1 MGVQIGLWRV
11 DDAPRRVV
19 PAKMPL
25 EQRLEDIIEN
35 DPTMLGSDV
44 MIIGRQVVTAYGSRI
59 DLLAVDI
66 NGGLHILELKRDRT
80 PRDVV
85 AQVLDYGSW
94 VQSLNDDE
102 VRAIYRTYRGNAD
115 TRGFDEAFATHFGT
129 DSAPDALN
137 IAHSLTV
144 VAAEMDDATER
155 LVGYLATGYNVP
167 INVMFFDYYE
177 DDGRCYLARTWL
189 LDRNTAAT
197 GSTATSPR
205 RQSQWNG
212 QDWYVNFGE
221 EPSRN
226 WDDARKYGFV
236 SAGGGK
242 WYSRSLRQV
251 PIGGRV
257 FAYIPK
263 VGYVGLGEVVGEAQP
278 ADEVELT
285 VDDIAIPFHSLDLK
299 AEYRHTPTQ
308 PVADEDYRE
317 WVLPVRWHRTVARD
331 NALRKRGL
339 FANQNS
345 ACNLRNQFTIDEV
358 TSFFDQV

>member
-1 MGVQIGLWRV
+1 MQIGLWRV
-11 DDAPRRVV
+11 DDVPRRVV

-66 NGGLHILELKRDRT
+66 DGGLHILELKRDRT

-94 VQSLNDDE
+94 AQTLSDDA
-102 VRAIYRTYRGNAD
+102 VREIYLKYCGTND

-129 DSAPDALN
+129 ESAPDALN
-137 IAHSLTV
+137 TSHSLTV
-144 VAAEMDDATER
+144 VAGEMDDATER
-155 LVGYLATGYNVP
+155 LVNYLATGYNVP

-177 DDGRCYLARTWL
+177 DDGRSYLARTWM
-189 LDRNTAAT
+189 LDRNTSAAT
-197 GSTATSPR
+197 GTTATSTR
-205 RQSQWNG
+205 RQPQWNG

-221 EPSRN
+221 ELSRN

-278 ADEVELT
+278 ADEATLT
-285 VDDIAIPFHSLDLK
+285 VDGTAVPFRSLELL

-308 PVADEDYRE
+308 PVPDEDYRE
-317 WVLPVRWHRTVARD
+317 WVLPVRWHKTVTRD
-331 NALRKRGL
+331 SAFRKPGL

-358 TSFFDQV
+358 TGFFDQA